1 MRRTAVEEEAP
12 MLEMT
17 PFVAPGEDAKDEE
30 AGEPGAP
37 GTQTPT
43 PDEGLAGEF
52 AVGAGVPGPGTTRT
66 RAAPTTAAPTGPV

>member
-17 PFVAPGEDAKDEE
+17 PVVAPGEDAKDEE

-37 GTQTPT
+37 GTGTPT
-43 PDEGLAGEF
+43 PDEGLACLLYTSPSPRDLSTSRMPSS
-52 AVGAGVPGPGTTRT
+52 A
-66 RAAPTTAAPTGPV
+66 